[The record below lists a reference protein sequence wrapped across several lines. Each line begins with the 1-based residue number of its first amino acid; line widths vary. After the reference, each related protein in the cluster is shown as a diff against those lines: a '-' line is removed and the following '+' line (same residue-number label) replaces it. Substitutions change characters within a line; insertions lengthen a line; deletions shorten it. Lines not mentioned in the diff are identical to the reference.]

1 MAEVQQHGNKFED
14 VVIRDRTKLSKKE
27 YDKLKKNGYTSPFD
41 LCNGL
46 KVDYDASI
54 KTTGSNTVC
63 CSDLLRMMSHRKYY
77 RLIVGCYKQEGKS
90 KKFHT
95 QYEFFIA
102 PEDYSKLWGK
112 MDYQL
117 VESFVD
123 FVKAIPHGPEAQ
135 KDTKSVR
142 DQFQEQVSCEEALF
156 NINPKVDSKK
166 QRRVQCSVPL
176 DKLLASGIQYEKTT
190 LNLTINSSRRKFNK

>member
-14 VVIRDRTKLSKKE
+14 VVIRERTNLSKEE
-27 YDKLKKNGYTSPFD
+27 YDKLKDNGYTSSFD

-46 KVDYDASI
+46 LVNYDASI
-54 KTTGSNTVC
+54 KTTGSNTIC

-102 PEDYSKLWGK
+102 PEDYGKLWGN
-112 MDYQL
+112 MNYQL

-135 KDTKSVR
+135 KDTKSDR
-142 DQFQEQVSCEEALF
+142 DQLKKKVSCKEALF

>member
-14 VVIRDRTKLSKKE
+14 FVIRDRTNLSKKE

-54 KTTGSNTVC
+54 KTTGSKTVC
-63 CSDLLRMMSHRKYY
+63 SSDVLRMMSHRKDY
-77 RLIVGCYKQEGKS
+77 RLIVGCYKQEGEN

-95 QYEFFIA
+95 QYEFFIT

-117 VESFVD
+117 VESFVN

-135 KDTKSVR
+135 EDTKSDR
-142 DQFQEQVSCEEALF
+142 DQLQEQASCEEALF

-166 QRRVQCSVPL
+166 QRRVQCSVHL
-176 DKLLASGIQYEKTT
+176 DKLLASGIRYEKTT
-190 LNLTINSSRRKFNK
+190 LNLTINSPRRKFNK

>member
-1 MAEVQQHGNKFED
+1 
-14 VVIRDRTKLSKKE
+14 
-27 YDKLKKNGYTSPFD
+27 
-41 LCNGL
+41 
-46 KVDYDASI
+46 
-54 KTTGSNTVC
+54 
-63 CSDLLRMMSHRKYY
+63 MSHRKYY

-166 QRRVQCSVPL
+166 QRRVQCSRSNVPL